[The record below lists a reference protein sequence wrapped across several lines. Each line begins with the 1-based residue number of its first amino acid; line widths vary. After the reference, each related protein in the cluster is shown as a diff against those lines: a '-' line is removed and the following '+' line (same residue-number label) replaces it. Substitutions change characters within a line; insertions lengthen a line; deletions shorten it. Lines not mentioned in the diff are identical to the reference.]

1 MGDSNFIFLVFW
13 IVSTSL
19 TNALMLIQT
28 KHFQIVSTSYS
39 VCNQK
44 GVHIMER
51 TELKKKINKR
61 SSMLGFSGE
70 EKQKEIIP
78 GSM

>member
-1 MGDSNFIFLVFW
+1 M
-13 IVSTSL
+13 
-19 TNALMLIQT
+19 QT

-39 VCNQK
+39 VCHQK

-51 TELKKKINKR
+51 TEFKKKINKR

>member
-1 MGDSNFIFLVFW
+1 M
-13 IVSTSL
+13 
-19 TNALMLIQT
+19 QT

-51 TELKKKINKR
+51 TEFKKKINKR